1 MSGGS
6 DKGKKTERHSTR
18 KGAGSILKL
27 TYTSPGTNEGTRIA
41 LGGTAITISSD
52 EEYEDVAS
60 PTMTVDLP
68 STPIGVPFDSATGQ
82 GKRFIF
88 ADEEEE
94 EDLYVRDVLGGSAV
108 VAPTTVVEPTTPAV
122 IPPGVVRTTIAA
134 LQAVAAGG
142 SAVVAPTT
150 AVEPTTTVV
159 EPTTPAV
166 DPTTSAVIPPGVV
179 RTTIAALQ
187 AVAAGGSAVVAP
199 TTAVEPTTTVVE
211 PTTTVVAT
219 QTDPMEFPFVFP
231 VRKGEK
237 WWL

>member
-60 PTMTVDLP
+60 PTMTVEPP
-68 STPIGVPFDSATGQ
+68 STPIGVPFDSATGK

-88 ADEEEE
+88 ADYEQEEE

-108 VAPTTVVEPTTPAV
+108 VAPTTVVDPTTTAV
-122 IPPGVVRTTIAA
+122 IPSGVVRTTIAV

-142 SAVVAPTT
+142 SAVEAP
-150 AVEPTTTVV
+150 TTVV
-159 EPTTPAV
+159 EA
-166 DPTTSAVIPPGVV
+166 
-179 RTTIAALQ
+179 RTTA
-187 AVAAGGSAVVAP
+187 
-199 TTAVEPTTTVVE
+199 
-211 PTTTVVAT
+211 VVAT

>member
-122 IPPGVVRTTIAA
+122 D
-134 LQAVAAGG
+134 
-142 SAVVAPTT
+142 
-150 AVEPTTTVV
+150 PTTTV
-159 EPTTPAV
+159 
-166 DPTTSAVIPPGVV
+166 VIPPGVV

>member
-122 IPPGVVRTTIAA
+122 
-134 LQAVAAGG
+134 
-142 SAVVAPTT
+142 
-150 AVEPTTTVV
+150 
-159 EPTTPAV
+159 